1 MSTKATRKW
10 TKLLTHSPATEWR
23 FLRVYRFV
31 RLPPRLVQEPFAAY
45 GALERFLVVGEV
57 DGDVVRF
64 ERRRVLEGAAAL
76 VALKL
81 SNHVKEMNMLNG
93 HRAKINQEPYRSR

>member
-1 MSTKATRKW
+1 MEKIVS
-10 TKLLTHSPATEWR
+10 SPATEWR
-23 FLRVYRFV
+23 FLRVYRLV

-45 GALERFLVVGEV
+45 GALERFLVMGEV
-57 DGDVVRF
+57 DGDVVRL

-81 SNHVKEMNMLNG
+81 STNVTRTDARVTWAWGKSEWRPLPI
-93 HRAKINQEPYRSR
+93 AVD

>member
-1 MSTKATRKW
+1 MEKIVD
-10 TKLLTHSPATEWR
+10 SPATEWR

-81 SNHVKEMNMLNG
+81 STYVTKMDARVKWAWGKSEL
-93 HRAKINQEPYRSR
+93 RPLPIAVD

>member
-1 MSTKATRKW
+1 M
-10 TKLLTHSPATEWR
+10 
-23 FLRVYRFV
+23 YRLV

-57 DGDVVRF
+57 DGDVVRL
-64 ERRRVLEGAAAL
+64 ERRRVFEGAAAL

-81 SNHVKEMNMLNG
+81 STKHKCQKDGCKGYTGMG
-93 HRAKINQEPYRSR
+93 QK

>member
-31 RLPPRLVQEPFAAY
+31 RFPPRLVQEPFAAY

-57 DGDVVRF
+57 DGDVVRL
-64 ERRRVLEGAAAL
+64 ERRRVFEGAAAL

-81 SNHVKEMNMLNG
+81 STNVTKMDGCKSYMG
-93 HRAKINQEPYRSR
+93 MGQK

>member
-1 MSTKATRKW
+1 M
-10 TKLLTHSPATEWR
+10 
-23 FLRVYRFV
+23 YRLV

-45 GALERFLVVGEV
+45 GALERFLVMGEV
-57 DGDVVRF
+57 DGDVVRL

-81 SNHVKEMNMLNG
+81 SINVKKMDA
-93 HRAKINQEPYRSR
+93 RVKWAWAKTAKVN